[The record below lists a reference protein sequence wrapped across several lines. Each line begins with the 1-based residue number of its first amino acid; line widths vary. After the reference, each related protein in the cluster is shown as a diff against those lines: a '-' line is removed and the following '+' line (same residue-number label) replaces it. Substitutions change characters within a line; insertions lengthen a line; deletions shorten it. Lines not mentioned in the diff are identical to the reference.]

1 MNKYQAPTEFIGRKT
16 IFLESCESTN
26 SLALQEC
33 TERDIEEGLIYIA
46 EHQTKGRGQM
56 GNRWDSKN
64 GENLL
69 FSLVLKPTI
78 SAQEQFYLSKSVA
91 CGIVEGLKIWAKD
104 FFGKNLPLAIKWPND
119 LYLADKKI
127 GGILIENQWNAGKWT
142 HAVVGVGLNINQQ
155 QFDGL
160 RASSLRAYLETEEEL
175 DKPTIFN
182 AICFGLEEHYL
193 ACLNKKFPLIDDKYH
208 AHLLRLNEWHL
219 YQENESKEVFDGK
232 ILQVNEQG
240 LLLVEKQN
248 GYKLYDLKEIVFIF
262 PT

>member
-1 MNKYQAPTEFIGRKT
+1 MNKYQAPTEFIGRRT

-26 SLALQEC
+26 SLALREC
-33 TERDIEEGLIYIA
+33 AEKDVEEGLIFIA
-46 EHQTKGRGQM
+46 EHQTRGRGQM
-56 GNRWDSKN
+56 GNRWDSRK

-69 FSLVLKPTI
+69 FSLVLKPAI

-91 CGIVEGLKIWAKD
+91 CGIVEGLKAWAKEV
-104 FFGKNLPLAIKWPND
+104 FGKNLPLAIKWPND
-119 LYLADKKI
+119 LYLADKKL
-127 GGILIENQWNAGKWT
+127 GGILIENQWNGGKWT

-160 RASSLRAYLETEEEL
+160 RATSLRAHLKMDEIL
-175 DKPTIFN
+175 DKTAIFN
-182 AICFGLEEHYL
+182 ALCKGLEEYYL
-193 ACLNKKFPLIDDKYH
+193 ACLDKQFSSIDDNYH

-219 YQENESKEVFDGK
+219 YEENESKEVFDGK